1 MKAHKTE
8 HVLSGEWGTFIRHT
22 FDTRDLYQ
30 AYMDDPMVIRP
41 TEYSRSGLIFSPK
54 HGVNGIDN
62 KNTDT
67 YPKI

>member
-8 HVLSGEWGTFIRHT
+8 HILSGEWSTFIRHT

-30 AYMDDPMVIRP
+30 AYMDDLMIIRP
-41 TEYSRSGLIFSPK
+41 SNSSRNNLIFSPK
-54 HGVNGIDN
+54 HGITGIDT

-67 YPKI
+67 YPRI